1 MKKATVLLLGLFLF
15 AGCDTVIDKPTIET
29 AVNKAE
35 KLQTMTDELQG
46 LVAYMGQA
54 YADANIV
61 SADNLE
67 KIKAIQA
74 ATDKVQAEFAKVLSA
89 IKTSTYDPN
98 DDNVETSLNLVMTA
112 AGAIS
117 TKYSGAI
124 IATVS
129 LILLLYRLF
138 KKSKAFTE
146 VVMGNE
152 VAKAK
157 LPPESRAIF
166 KDAQTL
172 MQSESTTK
180 MVKSETA

>member
-1 MKKATVLLLGLFLF
+1 MKKVTILLLGLFFF
-15 AGCDTVIDKPTIET
+15 AGCDTVIDETTIDNVASQAEQLQIRVRDLQDIAALMTKAYEDANLITPET
-29 AVNKAE
+29 ATKIGDLQTAINKA
-35 KLQTMTDELQG
+35 
-46 LVAYMGQA
+46 
-54 YADANIV
+54 
-61 SADNLE
+61 
-67 KIKAIQA
+67 
-74 ATDKVQAEFAKVLSA
+74 QAEFAKAVVA